1 MDAVRLSNAAR
12 LARALPSHG
21 VNTEK
26 APKKKKCVAKMQLKG
41 KQGDRGG
48 LNQTLE
54 LIKYKELSMVLT
66 SHESCCW
73 GAELELSMV
82 LVIGLTAR

>member
-1 MDAVRLSNAAR
+1 M
-12 LARALPSHG
+12 
-21 VNTEK
+21 NTEK
-26 APKKKKCVAKMQLKG
+26 VPKKMCCKNAAKGETGRQ
-41 KQGDRGG
+41 RRVEP
-48 LNQTLE
+48 QTLE